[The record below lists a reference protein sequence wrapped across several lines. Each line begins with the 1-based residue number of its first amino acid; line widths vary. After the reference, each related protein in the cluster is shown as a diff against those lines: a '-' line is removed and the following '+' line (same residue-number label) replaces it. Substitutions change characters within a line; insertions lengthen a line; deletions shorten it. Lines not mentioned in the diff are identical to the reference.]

1 MALTNARLVR
11 AAYSLS
17 AAGVCGASVVVSI
30 ALSAPEALAHGQ
42 GRLTVL
48 VTNLTSTVPLHVEG
62 RCVWNDLEET
72 STVVALPVA
81 FVSTTQ
87 AYGGSAHE
95 LKTLVLL
102 LSGQDAAIP
111 FVGVV
116 GSAFHVAIMT
126 ASTPASATVVS
137 GHLAAF
143 RI

>member
-1 MALTNARLVR
+1 MALTNARLARV
-11 AAYSLS
+11 AYSLS
-17 AAGVCGASVVVSI
+17 AAGVCGASVVVSV
-30 ALSAPEALAHGQ
+30 ALSAPNDFAPPQ

-48 VTNLTSTVPLHVEG
+48 LTNLTSNVPLHVEG
-62 RCVWNDLEET
+62 RVAFTDIEET

-111 FVGVV
+111 FTGVA

-126 ASTPASATVVS
+126 ASNPASATVVS
-137 GHLAAF
+137 GHVTVW
-143 RI
+143 RM